1 MPRSS
6 SPSPVAPF
14 PRAVVLAIAHLKER
28 LQYDYDRAYPGLD
41 EIIRLVI
48 AEEEA
53 RAWDLSS
60 FPHLL
65 LPDLVETH
73 LAQLGLPSAE
83 TRHETILT
91 ALPRA
96 ELVLAEAC

>member
-1 MPRSS
+1 M
-6 SPSPVAPF
+6 
-14 PRAVVLAIAHLKER
+14 AHLKER
-28 LQYDYDRAYPGLD
+28 LQGDYDRAYPGLD

-53 RAWDLSS
+53 RAWNLSS
-60 FPHLL
+60 FPYLL

-73 LAQLGLPSAE
+73 LAQLGLPSGEPRPE
-83 TRHETILT
+83 TTLT
-91 ALPRA
+91 PLSRG

>member
-1 MPRSS
+1 MQTETP
-6 SPSPVAPF
+6 PPPVTPF

-28 LQYDYDRAYPGLD
+28 LQYDYDQAYPGLD

-48 AEEEA
+48 AQEEA

-60 FPHLL
+60 FAFASA
-65 LPDLVETH
+65 DLVETH

-83 TRHETILT
+83 TRHETTLT
-91 ALPRA
+91 PLARA
-96 ELVLAEAC
+96 ELGLAEAC